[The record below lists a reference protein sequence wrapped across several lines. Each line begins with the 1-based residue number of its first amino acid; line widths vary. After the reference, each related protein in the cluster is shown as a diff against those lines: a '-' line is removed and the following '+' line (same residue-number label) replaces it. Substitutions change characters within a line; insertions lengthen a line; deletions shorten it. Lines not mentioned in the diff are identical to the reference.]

1 MSMAASMSIFIL
13 AFGLIILVFAL
24 LVGVIIAGISVVES
38 TVLVRRFLRGKA
50 DTASKIND
58 RVSDIANQQVL
69 PKLISAE
76 RYSAWVSTFV
86 RSLKNGGRS

>member
-1 MSMAASMSIFIL
+1 MSMAANISLLVL
-13 AFGLIILVFAL
+13 AVEVIILVFAL
-24 LVGVIIAGISVVES
+24 LVGVIIAGISIVES
-38 TVLVRRFLRGKA
+38 TVLTRRFLRGKA

-58 RVSDIANQQVL
+58 RVSHIANRQVL

-76 RYSAWVSTFV
+76 KYSAWVSTFI